1 MHPPA
6 EAGSTHLP
14 AEAGTWP
21 RIPGYDSGSDSED
34 AEEADILSIAED
46 RLQMIIKILG
56 DRWIDYPFLDFV
68 PAPKPLKDS
77 MPFRHHPPHPR
88 LWGPNGLPPAFRL
101 EHVDAPIVRE
111 TFISNGLCQTQEKD
125 WLVQWC
131 GPSMKAS
138 DYATL
143 HEYQRVNHFP
153 GSTELTRKDRMW
165 KHLAEIAQSFGKDSF
180 GFVPETFVLPEQIEE
195 FLSIFNRTK
204 HLWIVKPSASSRGR
218 GIFIL
223 RDIDE
228 LPLDE
233 VSVVSRYVDKPLL
246 IQGLK
251 FDLRVYVLV
260 TSFEPLR
267 AYVYRE
273 GLTRFASSPYST
285 EEEHLQDAYRH
296 LTNYSINKSAENF
309 VENQEVKADNV
320 GHKWS
325 LSALNKHLKCVG
337 IDVELMWTRI
347 LDLILK
353 TLLAVE
359 PVIGTKLRK
368 TASHRTNCFEL
379 YGFDVLVDERLK
391 PWLLE
396 VNLSPSMQADSP
408 LDWQVKSSLLCDT
421 FNLVGVHDGRQASS
435 TSRLRSRLM
444 EMRRSSANFGLPGQ
458 LGNPGVGRRRPAS
471 PSMKSTW
478 PPPHR
483 ARSSVAGVL
492 LGGTQAVVSALPAA
506 ADLEQDFLEK
516 RETRDTPVVLD
527 MLTEGHLKTLANAMR
542 EVPRRHNFI
551 RLFPTRRTVEKYA
564 PLCEPRSSR
573 TCECQSLLLPC
584 RASGGR
590 LSPSQILAS
599 VLFGPAP
606 IRSLN
611 PIRSR
616 STPMFR
622 SGRMTLPGAS
632 PGRHAEMNG
641 SHGGEGADTEESPRA
656 FRMSQQ
662 ASMSR
667 MNEAS
672 KLLRHRSGHRMLLM
686 EYLIRVEKACKSLG
700 ACEKA
705 KLALGG
711 EVSARLAS
719 FRQQLQGIMR
729 KSASSGMA
737 EDAEFRAE
745 WMLLALTRCPV
756 GSNEGSPAR
765 SGATG
770 RHSSSSRPTLSD
782 SGGDAEGLI
791 DELGAACRESLL
803 VLVQDMWLEQAPNSK
818 PPCAEDLVARS
829 ADTESAD
836 DSKEMSLEFC
846 VPPVFSQSAA
856 GQRALDIVP
865 NLSAAELERVLQA
878 PKLCAP
884 SSSSR
889 GDVGTASESMTRSFG
904 SLPFQS
910 SGPAA
915 LRGGYTS
922 GTMHGAAAVGG
933 GPVPSGGSRPAESST
948 KWRPSALGPYTLPN
962 GGSRRM
968 RAEAPRHGDSPTSP
982 AERAH
987 AVLASSVVAR
997 TELPPRP
1004 YASAPRG
1011 RPQLSLEVLTPLR
1024 YRSSS
1029 SLKMRLSRP
1038 TVTAEKPA
1046 PLEMVQLHASRFNAE
1061 IEL

>member
-1 MHPPA
+1 VSAPKGGVFKM
-6 EAGSTHLP
+6 HLP

-34 AEEADILSIAED
+34 AEEAEILSIAED
-46 RLQMIIKILG
+46 RLQMILKVLG
-56 DRWIDYPFLDFV
+56 DRWVDWPFLDFV
-68 PAPKPLKDS
+68 PAPKPPKDNKDS
-77 MPFRHHPPHPR
+77 LPFRHPPPPR
-88 LWGPNGLPPAFRL
+88 LWGPNGPPPAFRL
-101 EHVDAPIVRE
+101 EHIDAPIVRE

-138 DYATL
+138 DYAAL

-165 KHLAEIAQSFGKDSF
+165 KHLAEIAQTFGKDSF

-195 FLSIFNRTK
+195 FLSCYHRTK

-218 GIFIL
+218 GIFLL
-223 RDIDE
+223 RDIAE

-233 VSVVSRYVDKPLL
+233 VSVVSRYVDKPML

-359 PVIGTKLRK
+359 PVIGNKTRK
-368 TASHRTNCFEL
+368 TATHRANCFEL
-379 YGFDVLVDERLK
+379 YGFDVLVDEKLK

-396 VNLSPSMQADSP
+396 VNLSPSMQAESP

-421 FNLVGVHDGRQASS
+421 FNLVGIHDGRQASS

-444 EMRRSSANFGLPGQ
+444 QMRRSSANFGLGVQ
-458 LGNPGVGRRRPAS
+458 LSNPGVGRRRPAS

-478 PPPHR
+478 PPPQR

-492 LGGTQAVVSALPAA
+492 LGGWQAQAAPLPAA
-506 ADLEQDFLEK
+506 EDMEQDLPEK
-516 RETRDTPVVLD
+516 SDSPVVLD
-527 MLTEGHLKTLANAMR
+527 MLNEGHLKTLANAMR

-573 TCECQSLLLPC
+573 TCIDGQSLLLPC
-584 RASGGR
+584 RASGSR

-606 IRSLN
+606 IRSPN
-611 PIRSR
+611 PTTSEPMRSR
-616 STPMFR
+616 STPMLR
-622 SGRMTLPGAS
+622 SGRMTLLGAS
-632 PGRHAEMNG
+632 PGRHAEING

-656 FRMSQQ
+656 SRSSQQ
-662 ASMSR
+662 ASISR
-667 MNEAS
+667 MTEAT
-672 KLLRHRSGHRMLLM
+672 KLLRHRTGHRMLLM
-686 EYLIRVEKACKSLG
+686 EYLIRVENACKSLG
-700 ACEKA
+700 TSEKA
-705 KLALGG
+705 KLASGG

-729 KSASSGMA
+729 KSASSGMT

-745 WMLLALTRCPV
+745 WTLLALTRCPI
-756 GSNEGSPAR
+756 GSNQASLAR
-765 SGATG
+765 TWSAG
-770 RHSSSSRPTLSD
+770 RRNSSSRPVLID

-791 DELGAACRESLL
+791 DELGSACRESLL
-803 VLVQDMWLEQAPNSK
+803 VLVQDMWLEEAPHAR
-818 PPCAEDLVARS
+818 PPCAEDLVERS
-829 ADTESAD
+829 AGTESAD
-836 DSKEMSLEFC
+836 DSREISLEC
-846 VPPVFSQSAA
+846 CMPPLFSQSTA
-856 GQRALDIVP
+856 GQKALDIVP
-865 NLSAAELERVLQA
+865 NLSAAELERILQA
-878 PKLCAP
+878 PKLSRP
-884 SSSSR
+884 SSSYR
-889 GDVGTASESMTRSFG
+889 GYAATASESTMRSFG
-904 SLPFQS
+904 SPSLQF
-910 SGPAA
+910 SGPVG
-915 LRGGYTS
+915 LRGYTS
-922 GTMHGAAAVGG
+922 GALQGAAAAKGT
-933 GPVPSGGSRPAESST
+933 P
-948 KWRPSALGPYTLPN
+948 GPYTMPS

-997 TELPPRP
+997 AEPPPRP
-1004 YASAPRG
+1004 LVSSGHART
-1011 RPQLSLEVLTPLR
+1011 PQVLPELTPEALTPLR
-1024 YRSSS
+1024 HRSSNG
-1029 SLKMRLSRP
+1029 LKMRLTSKSDRP
-1038 TVTAEKPA
+1038 AETAAAALKPPPPA
-1046 PLEMVQLHASRFNAE
+1046 LVEMHASHFNAE